1 MPTNFPT
8 SVDNFTNPTANDS
21 LNLPSHSTQ
30 HANANDAIEAIET
43 YMGAVLLNS
52 TSFTA
57 QSVVQIDNVF
67 SSISNNYL
75 VDISL
80 SAITGTNA
88 ELYANYVDNGT
99 AIATNYKSQRLFF
112 STSTATVDTIAGQ
125 VDRVTLMGA
134 IETANLGGASTQ
146 IKIFNPNV
154 AQPTSS
160 ISSSISGLGGSALI
174 SQQIV
179 TLHTGSLTFEG
190 IKFAITSGT
199 MTGKVNIYRLGN
211 V

>member
-1 MPTNFPT
+1 MATNFPT
-8 SVDNFTNPTANDS
+8 SVDSLVNPVSNDS
-21 LNLPSHSTQ
+21 LNSPSHSEQ

-43 YMGAVLLNS
+43 YMGAVLINS
-52 TSFTA
+52 TSFTG
-57 QSVVQIDNVF
+57 QSAVQVDNVF
-67 SSISNNYL
+67 TSISNNYL
-75 VDISL
+75 IDLSL
-80 SAITGTNA
+80 SAITASNT
-88 ELYANYVDNGT
+88 ELFANYVDNGT
-99 AIATNYKSQRLFF
+99 SIASNYKSQRLYFT
-112 STSTATVDTIAGQ
+112 STSSTVDTIAGQ
-125 VDRVTLMGA
+125 VDRITLIGA
-134 IETANLGGASTQ
+134 METANLSGASVQ

-160 ISSSISGLGGSALI
+160 ISSSISGLSASALI

-190 IKFAITSGT
+190 IKFSIVSGT